1 MDYVTIGLTFRIYPF
16 LIKVRLLSLIR
27 GGVSSLDTVA
37 ITLELL
43 VAASAFHGS
52 THLGNGNIYDQ
63 VGSSSN
69 SSGSVHGG
77 GADDQ
82 RRQGWARAGAS
93 AALQCLGGI
102 GVIRKPGVRN
112 GERREGISGA
122 SSRNPLPFPTQS
134 FIYFNVITN
143 HKWSDVKRFT

>member
-1 MDYVTIGLTFRIYPF
+1 M
-16 LIKVRLLSLIR
+16 RLLSLIR

-52 THLGNGNIYDQ
+52 THFGNGSIY
-63 VGSSSN
+63 GRGHAGSN

-93 AALQCLGGI
+93 AALECLGGI
-102 GVIRKPGVRN
+102 GVIRMPRVGN
-112 GERREGISGA
+112 GEIREGIFGA
-122 SSRNPLPFPTQS
+122 S
-134 FIYFNVITN
+134 
-143 HKWSDVKRFT
+143 